1 MGGYDVFKSVYEKR
15 NWSTPENLKYPINT
29 VQDDVFFVLSANG
42 KVGYYSSSR
51 EGGYGGQDIYKV
63 VLKDQFIKQHVLK
76 AVINSKDEKEPL
88 SAKITLIEN
97 ESKKVQGIY
106 KSNDNTGKFIMLV
119 DPEKSYNIIIESRDY
134 HPFTSEF
141 DFDVNSNERIEFK
154 LEKKGN
160 SDK

>member
-1 MGGYDVFKSVYEKR
+1 MIS
-15 NWSTPENLKYPINT
+15 
-29 VQDDVFFVLSANG
+29 FFVLSASG

-51 EGGYGGQDIYKV
+51 DGGFGDQDIYKV
-63 VLKDQFIKQHVLK
+63 ILKDEFTKQHVLK
-76 AVINSKDEKEPL
+76 AIVNDKKGKTPL

-119 DPEKSYNIIIESRDY
+119 DPEKSYNVIVESTSY
-134 HPFTSEF
+134 HSYTAELE
-141 DFDVNSNERIEFK
+141 FDVNSDKRFEFK
-154 LEKKGN
+154 LEKKDT